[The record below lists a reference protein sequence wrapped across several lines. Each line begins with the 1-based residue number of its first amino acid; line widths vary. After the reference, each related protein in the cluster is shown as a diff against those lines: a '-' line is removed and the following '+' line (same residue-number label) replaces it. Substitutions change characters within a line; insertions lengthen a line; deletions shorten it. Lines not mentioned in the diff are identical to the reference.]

1 MFQAEDLEF
10 LKISSASRPNVD
22 PIEKIS
28 DYAASKRILPTG
40 TPFPG
45 LWDNQH
51 TPYLVEPMDNMSPWS
66 PIQHTV
72 VMKGPQLG
80 FTGAAEN
87 VVCYW
92 MDESPAPILF
102 MSATD
107 DLLIDWAGKRLEP
120 AIDSCKFRHKI
131 FAQTENTKTR
141 RTGDNSMSKDYS
153 GGFLIMSSSQSA
165 AKMRANSVRILVRDE
180 IDGSPKELRTG
191 EGNWL
196 EVSLARLDAWDVR
209 KKIFDISTPTTFQR
223 SSIFPAYKAGD
234 CRKFLIPCPFCNKKQ
249 ELVMGTQ
256 ESTNGLKSDYEAGIL
271 KTAYYICDHCH
282 EAFFNSHKSEF
293 LKEGI
298 WTPTT
303 KSSDPLL
310 RSYQISSLYSP
321 VGMLSWLDALKR
333 YEKGMKDPDKAQAA
347 TNLVLGMPFKET
359 GSRPNFQKVCENRG
373 DYDEGTVPDGVLFL
387 TIGIDVQV
395 GSKKDVHNPPRLEIE
410 VLGTGAGYRTWSIL
424 YRRFEGEVTD
434 PFEGAWEAMNKWALE
449 GGLTFYRD
457 DGMPFDVKLVFAD
470 CGIGVSDYLNAVYNF
485 CERWQNTYPS
495 KGFDVVPGSKKGQTK
510 SKAGPNATQRYK
522 ATSVKSSNGQI
533 IYQIGTLLYK
543 KRIYNHLK
551 IERQMTGNQKPGFC
565 DFPIGRDDKY
575 FKMLTAE
582 DQLADGSFDA
592 YGRRN
597 EALDCRVYAACAA
610 DVYLD
615 ALVSEEKEY
624 AKMSGASVV
633 DLMQVNKVWVLKCLE
648 DRILKKNTLQTELPL
663 TNEK

>member
-1 MFQAEDLEF
+1 MYQAEDIEF
-10 LKISSASRPNVD
+10 LIESSKSRPKIS

-28 DYAASKRILPTG
+28 DYAAAKRILPPG

-45 LWDNQH
+45 LWKNHH
-51 TPYLVEPMDNMSPWS
+51 TPYGIEVMDNMSPWS

-80 FTGAAEN
+80 FTALAEN

-107 DLLIDWAGKRLEP
+107 DLLIDWATKRLEP
-120 AIDSCKFRHKI
+120 AIDSCDFRHKI

-141 RTGDNSMSKDYS
+141 RTGDNSMSKDYI
-153 GGFLIMSSSQSA
+153 GGFLIMSSAQSA
-165 AKMRANSVRILVRDE
+165 AKMRSNSVRILIRDE

-196 EVSLARLDAWDVR
+196 EVSLARLDGWDIR
-209 KKIFDISTPTTFQR
+209 KKILDISTPTTFQR
-223 SSIFPAYKAGD
+223 SSIFPNYKAGD
-234 CRKFLIPCPFCNKKQ
+234 CRKFLVPCPHCKKPQ
-249 ELVMGTQ
+249 ELEMGTS
-256 ESTNGLKSDYEAGIL
+256 ESTSGLKGDYEAGIL
-271 KTAYYICDHCH
+271 KTAYYLCDHCH
-282 EAFFNSHKSEF
+282 NAFFNHHKSDF
-293 LKEGI
+293 LKQGN
-298 WTPTT
+298 WVPTT

-310 RSYQISSLYSP
+310 RSYQIGSLYSP

-359 GSRPNFQKVCENRG
+359 GSRPNYQKVCENRG
-373 DYDEGTVPDGVLFL
+373 DYEEGVVPDGVLFL

-395 GSKKDVHNPPRLEIE
+395 GSKKDVHNPPRLELE

-434 PFEGAWEAMNKWALE
+434 PFEGAWEAMNKWALD

-457 DGMPFDVKLVFAD
+457 DGMPFDVKLVFID
-470 CGIGVSDYLNAVYNF
+470 CGIGVSDYLQAVYNF
-485 CERWQNTYPS
+485 SERWQNTYPS
-495 KGFDVVPGSKKGQTK
+495 KGFDIVPGKKGQSKYK
-510 SKAGPNATQRYK
+510 SGPNSTDRYR
-522 ATSVKSSNGQI
+522 AASVKSSRGQL

-543 KRIYNHLK
+543 KRVYNHLK

-565 DFPIGRDDKY
+565 DFPSSRDDKY

-582 DQLADGSFDA
+582 DQLSDGSFEA

-597 EALDCRVYAACAA
+597 ESLDCRVYASCAA

-615 ALVSEEKEY
+615 ALVSE
-624 AKMSGASVV
+624 AKDNAKKKGASAVE
-633 DLMQVNKVWVLKCLE
+633 LTQVNKVWVLQHLE
-648 DRILKKNTLQTELPL
+648 RRILKKNTVQEELPL
-663 TNEK
+663 TNDK